1 MTKKSIICLIFLSCA
16 ALYISPVKAD
26 EVTASNMVPVFR
38 LMYNVDGAETILA
51 QNKSILAN
59 YRKSGTAAE
68 KAMAQAAVND
78 ATNLVN
84 TLNVLIAKNT
94 ELIKIAP
101 PGAVNPSTYA
111 VNSMYAQ
118 TAWCDYINKVK
129 YPASYMNIS
138 WAENFIN
145 TNQNALINR
154 SEKHYPLVYTGYLY
168 NNPNHYK
175 H

>member
-1 MTKKSIICLIFLSCA
+1 MRKIIAFGLILLSCA
-16 ALYISPVKAD
+16 ALNASPVKAD

-51 QNKSILAN
+51 QNKDILKM

-94 ELIKIAP
+94 ELIKAAP
-101 PGAVNPSTYA
+101 AGDVNPATYA
-111 VNSMYAQ
+111 VNTMYAQ
-118 TAWCDYINKVK
+118 TAWCDYVNKIK
-129 YPASYMNIS
+129 YPASFMNIS
-138 WAENFIN
+138 WAENYIN
-145 TNQNALINR
+145 MNQNALINR
-154 SEKHYPLVYTGYLY
+154 SEKHYPVVYTGYLY
-168 NNPNHYK
+168 DRYYR
-175 H
+175 

>member
-1 MTKKSIICLIFLSCA
+1 MRKIIAFGLIFLSCA
-16 ALYISPVKAD
+16 ALKASPVKAD

-38 LMYNVDGAETILA
+38 LMYNVDGAEAILE
-51 QNKSILAN
+51 QNKNNLKM
-59 YRKSGTAAE
+59 YRKSGTDME

-94 ELIKIAP
+94 ELIRVAP

-118 TAWCDYINKVK
+118 TAWCDYVNKIK

-154 SEKHYPLVYTGYLY
+154 SEKHYPLVYTGYVY
-168 NNPNHYK
+168 NRYHR
-175 H
+175 

>member
-1 MTKKSIICLIFLSCA
+1 MRKIIAFSLIFLSCA
-16 ALYISPVKAD
+16 AIYVSPVKAD
-26 EVTASNMVPVFR
+26 EVTASTMVPIFR

-111 VNSMYAQ
+111 VNNMYAQ
-118 TAWCDYINKVK
+118 TAWCDYVNKIK

-138 WAENFIN
+138 WAENYIN
-145 TNQNALINR
+145 LNQNALINR

-168 NNPNHYK
+168 NRSYRK
-175 H
+175 

>member
-1 MTKKSIICLIFLSCA
+1 MRKIIAFGLILLSCA
-16 ALYISPVKAD
+16 ALNASPVKAD

-51 QNKSILAN
+51 QNKDILKM

-94 ELIKIAP
+94 EIIRVAP
-101 PGAVNPSTYA
+101 PGVVNPSTYA

-118 TAWCDYINKVK
+118 TAWCDYVNKIK

-154 SEKHYPLVYTGYLY
+154 AEKHYPLVYTGYVY
-168 NNPNHYK
+168 DRYHR
-175 H
+175 